1 MPLRISA
8 AFLLAL
14 AGAFSVGCGGIVDP
28 SQNKTDTFAGTV
40 QPASARAH
48 AFSSA
53 KTGEISIKLLTL
65 TPASQP
71 VIGLQWVQGDGTNCN
86 GGLLQLNQFATAG
99 TTAISGQIISGQY
112 CVIVYDS
119 VGLASPSNYTL
130 TVSHPE

>member
-1 MPLRISA
+1 MRFRLSS

-14 AGAFSVGCGGIVDP
+14 VGAFSISCGGIVDP
-28 SQNKTDTFAGTV
+28 SQNKTDTFSGTV

-48 AFSSA
+48 AFSSS
-53 KTGEISIKLLTL
+53 KTGEISIKILTL

-71 VIGLQWVQGDGTNCN
+71 VIGLQWVQADGTNCN
-86 GGLLQLNQFATAG
+86 GGFLQVNQFATVS

-112 CVIVYDS
+112 CIIVYDS
-119 VGLASPSNYTL
+119 VGLAQPSNYTI

>member
-1 MPLRISA
+1 MRFRLSS

-14 AGAFSVGCGGIVDP
+14 AGAISISCGGIVDP
-28 SQNKTDTFAGTV
+28 SQNKTDTFSGTV

-48 AFSSA
+48 AFSSS
-53 KTGEISIKLLTL
+53 KTGEISIKILTL

-71 VIGLQWVQGDGTNCN
+71 VIGLQWVQADGNNCN
-86 GGLLQLNQFATAG
+86 GGFLQVNQFASAG

-119 VGLASPSNYTL
+119 VGLSVPSNYTL